1 MEDRKIINYK
11 EKQML
16 SYAELNRGVIIVI
29 NDQPYE
35 IVEALS
41 TFKGRGHS
49 YLQMK
54 LRNLVSG
61 AVISR
66 SAQPR
71 DSFEEAEVEEKEAKF
86 IYGNK
91 GKYIFSGISDNN
103 RFELTEEQ
111 IGEKA
116 KFLKANE
123 EVKTIIFNGK
133 IINVIIPIKV
143 QLKVTEVPPGVKGD
157 RAQSGTKLVTLE
169 TGAKIDAPLFVNE
182 NDIIEINTESGEYV
196 RRVNE

>member
-1 MEDRKIINYK
+1 
-11 EKQML
+11 ML
-16 SYAELNRGVIIVI
+16 SYSELIRGKIIVV

-35 IVEALS
+35 IVEAQT

-54 LRNLVSG
+54 LRNLINGS
-61 AVISR
+61 VISK

-71 DSFEEAEVEEKEAKF
+71 DSFEEAEVEEQEAKF

-91 GKYIFSGISDNN
+91 GKYIFSDLKNK
-103 RFELTEEQ
+103 RFELSEEQ
-111 IGEKA
+111 IGEKI
-116 KFLKANE
+116 KFLKADQ
-123 EVKTIIFNGK
+123 EVKTIVFNGK
-133 IINVIIPIKV
+133 IINVIVPIKV

-157 RAQSGTKLVTLE
+157 RAQSGSKVVTLE

-182 NDIIEINTESGEYV
+182 NDVIEINTESGEYV

>member
-1 MEDRKIINYK
+1 MS
-11 EKQML
+11 
-16 SYAELNRGVIIVI
+16 SYSELVRGKIIVI

-54 LRNLVSG
+54 LRNLING

-71 DSFEEAEVEEKEAKF
+71 DSFEDADVEEQEAKF
-86 IYGNK
+86 IYGSK
-91 GKYIFSGISDNN
+91 GKYVFSDPKGK

-111 IGEKA
+111 VGDKV

-123 EVKTIIFNGK
+123 EVKTILFNDE

-143 QLKVTEVPPGVKGD
+143 QLRVTEVPPGVKGD

-182 NDIIEINTESGEYV
+182 DDIIEINTESGTYV
-196 RRVNE
+196 RRAND

>member
-1 MEDRKIINYK
+1 
-11 EKQML
+11 ML

-35 IVEALS
+35 IVEALN

-54 LRNLVSG
+54 LRNLMNG
-61 AVISR
+61 AVISKT
-66 SAQPR
+66 AQPR
-71 DSFEEAEVEEKEAKF
+71 DTFEEADVEEKEAKF
-86 IYGNK
+86 IFGNK
-91 GKYIFSGISDNN
+91 GKYTFSDVKGK

-111 IGEKA
+111 VGEKA

-123 EVKTIIFNGK
+123 EVKTILFDDK

-182 NDIIEINTESGEYV
+182 DDIIEINTESSTYV

>member
-1 MEDRKIINYK
+1 
-11 EKQML
+11 ML
-16 SYAELNRGVIIVI
+16 SYSELIRGKIIVL

-35 IVEALS
+35 ITEALS

-54 LRNLVSG
+54 LRNLING
-61 AVISR
+61 NVISR

-71 DSFEEAEVEEKEAKF
+71 DSFEEAEVEEREAKF

-91 GKYIFSGISDNN
+91 GKYVFADKDNK
-103 RFELTEEQ
+103 RFELSEE
-111 IGEKA
+111 IVGEKV
-116 KFLKANE
+116 KFLKAGQ
-123 EVKTIIFNGK
+123 EVKTIIFNDK
-133 IINVIIPIKV
+133 VINVTVPIKV

-157 RAQSGTKLVTLE
+157 RAQSGNKSVTLE

-182 NDIIEINTESGEYV
+182 NDVIEINTESGEYV
-196 RRVNE
+196 RRINE

>member
-1 MEDRKIINYK
+1 MS
-11 EKQML
+11 
-16 SYAELNRGVIIVI
+16 SYSELTRGKIIVI

-54 LRNLVSG
+54 LRNLING
-61 AVISR
+61 NVISK

-71 DSFEEAEVEEKEAKF
+71 DSFDEAEVEEQEAKF
-86 IYGNK
+86 IYGSK
-91 GKYIFSGISDNN
+91 GKYTFSDNKN
-103 RFELTEEQ
+103 KRFELSEEQ
-111 IGEKA
+111 VGDKV
-116 KFLKANE
+116 KFLKANQ
-123 EVKTIIFNGK
+123 EVKTMLFNDK
-133 IINVIIPIKV
+133 IINVIVPIKV

-157 RAQSGTKLVTLE
+157 RAQSGNKVVTLE

-182 NDIIEINTESGEYV
+182 DDVIEINTESGEYV

>member
-1 MEDRKIINYK
+1 MS
-11 EKQML
+11 
-16 SYAELNRGVIIVI
+16 SYSELTRGKIIVI

-35 IVEALS
+35 ITEALS

-54 LRNLVSG
+54 LRNLING
-61 AVISR
+61 NVISK

-71 DSFEEAEVEEKEAKF
+71 DSFEDAEVEEKEAKF
-86 IYGNK
+86 IFGNK
-91 GKYIFSGISDNN
+91 GKYTFSDEKNK
-103 RFELTEEQ
+103 RFELSEEQ
-111 IGEKA
+111 VGDKV
-116 KFLKANE
+116 KFLKANQ
-123 EVKTIIFNGK
+123 EVKTILFNDK
-133 IINVIIPIKV
+133 IINVVVPIKV

-182 NDIIEINTESGEYV
+182 DDIIEINTESGLYT

>member
-1 MEDRKIINYK
+1 
-11 EKQML
+11 ML

-54 LRNLVSG
+54 LRNLMNG
-61 AVISR
+61 AVISK

-71 DSFEEAEVEEKEAKF
+71 DAFEEADVEEQEAKF
-86 IYGNK
+86 IFGNK
-91 GKYIFSGISDNN
+91 GKYTFSDIKGK

-111 IGEKA
+111 VGDKA
-116 KFLKANE
+116 KFLKTNE
-123 EVKTIIFNGK
+123 EVKTIVFDDK

-143 QLKVTEVPPGVKGD
+143 QLRVTEVPPGVKGD

-182 NDIIEINTESGEYV
+182 DDVIEINTESSTYV

>member
-1 MEDRKIINYK
+1 MS
-11 EKQML
+11 
-16 SYAELNRGVIIVI
+16 SYSELTRGKIIVI

-54 LRNLVSG
+54 LRNLINGS
-61 AVISR
+61 VISK

-86 IYGNK
+86 IFGSK
-91 GKYIFSGISDNN
+91 GKYTFADDKNK

-111 IGEKA
+111 VGDKV
-116 KFLKANE
+116 KFLKANQ
-123 EVKTIIFNGK
+123 EVKTMLFNDK
-133 IINVIIPIKV
+133 IINVIVPIKV

-182 NDIIEINTESGEYV
+182 DDIIEINTESGTYT

>member
-1 MEDRKIINYK
+1 
-11 EKQML
+11 ML

-35 IVEALS
+35 ILEALS

-54 LRNLVSG
+54 LKNLMSG
-61 AVISR
+61 AVISK

-71 DSFEEAEVEEKEAKF
+71 DSFEEADVEEQEAKF
-86 IYGNK
+86 IFGNK
-91 GKYIFSGISDNN
+91 GKYTFTDSKGK

-111 IGEKA
+111 IGDKA
-116 KFLKANE
+116 GFLKTNE
-123 EVKTIIFNGK
+123 EVKTIIFNDK

-169 TGAKIDAPLFVNE
+169 TGRKIDAPLFVNE
-182 NDIIEINTESGEYV
+182 DDIIEINTESGEYV

>member
-1 MEDRKIINYK
+1 MP
-11 EKQML
+11 
-16 SYAELNRGVIIVI
+16 SYSELNRGKIIVV

-35 IVEALS
+35 IIEAQS

-54 LRNLVSG
+54 LRNLINGS
-61 AVISR
+61 ILSR

-71 DSFEEAEVEEKEAKF
+71 DSFEEAEVEEQEAKF
-86 IYGNK
+86 IYGSKNK
-91 GKYIFSGISDNN
+91 YVFSDVKDASK

-116 KFLKANE
+116 KFLKPNQ
-123 EVKTIIFNGK
+123 EVTTIVFNNK

-182 NDIIEINTESGEYV
+182 DDIIEINTESGEYV

>member
-1 MEDRKIINYK
+1 MLAYSELVRGKII
-11 EKQML
+11 
-16 SYAELNRGVIIVI
+16 VV

-35 IVEALS
+35 ITEALS

-54 LRNLVSG
+54 LRNIING
-61 AVISR
+61 NVISR

-71 DSFEEAEVEEKEAKF
+71 DSFEEAEVEEQEAKF
-86 IYGNK
+86 IYGSK
-91 GKYIFSGISDNN
+91 GKYIFADSQNK
-103 RFELTEEQ
+103 RFELSEE
-111 IGEKA
+111 IVGSKV
-116 KFLKANE
+116 KFLKANQ
-123 EVKTIIFNGK
+123 EVKTILFNDK
-133 IINVIIPIKV
+133 IINVIVPIKV

-157 RAQSGTKLVTLE
+157 RAQSGNKVVSLE

-182 NDIIEINTESGEYV
+182 GDVIEINTESGEYV

>member
-1 MEDRKIINYK
+1 MSSYSELERGKII
-11 EKQML
+11 
-16 SYAELNRGVIIVI
+16 VV

-54 LRNLVSG
+54 LRNLINGS
-61 AVISR
+61 VISK

-71 DSFEEAEVEEKEAKF
+71 DSFEEAEVEEQEAKF
-86 IYGNK
+86 IYGTK
-91 GKYIFSGISDNN
+91 GKYTFSDLKNK

-111 IGEKA
+111 VGDKV
-116 KFLKANE
+116 KFLKANQE
-123 EVKTIIFNGK
+123 LKTVLFNDK

-157 RAQSGTKLVTLE
+157 RAQSGSKVVTLE

-182 NDIIEINTESGEYV
+182 DDIIEINTESGLYV

>member
-1 MEDRKIINYK
+1 VENTKIINRK
-11 EKQML
+11 TNMS
-16 SYAELNRGVIIVI
+16 SYSELTRGKIIVI

-54 LRNLVSG
+54 LRNLING
-61 AVISR
+61 NVISK

-71 DSFEEAEVEEKEAKF
+71 DSFDEAEVEEQEAKF
-86 IYGNK
+86 IYGSK
-91 GKYIFSGISDNN
+91 GKYTFSDNKN
-103 RFELTEEQ
+103 KRFELSEEQ
-111 IGEKA
+111 VGDKV
-116 KFLKANE
+116 KFLKANQ
-123 EVKTIIFNGK
+123 EVKTMLFNDK
-133 IINVIIPIKV
+133 IINVIVPIKV

-157 RAQSGTKLVTLE
+157 RAQSGNKVVTLE

-182 NDIIEINTESGEYV
+182 DDIIEINTESGEYV